1 MTPAQE
7 LLVRGIILETARP
20 GESVALWKVA
30 ERLSLSGPKVGWP
43 SLRKDVDAL
52 AELGIVTL
60 NSGRGAY
67 QGVRYNG
74 VIIFDPVGQSRIV
87 PEHPNAID
95 RIDTVPDIVEVLNAL
110 GRYHLAVYTTANQ
123 ERDTYSA

>member
-7 LLVRGIILETARP
+7 LLVRAIVLETQHP
-20 GESVALWKVA
+20 GAHVLLWKVA
-30 ERLSLSGPKVGWP
+30 ERLSLSGPKIGWP
-43 SLRKDVDAL
+43 SLRKDVDEL
-52 AELGIVTL
+52 AELGIVSLTKA
-60 NSGRGAY
+60 RGGY

-74 VIIFDPVGQSRIV
+74 VIIFDPVGQSRVV